1 MKLLTANRA
10 TKLLYNFLKV
20 NNISGNV
27 LLPAN
32 ICPDVVKTLHYAGMT
47 TTFIDLQVETLC
59 INQEAVLAAAKDASM
74 LLFVHTYGSE
84 HDFYAF
90 FEQVREQNPNIIIVD
105 DKCLCLPDLE
115 VKDSAADLVLYS
127 TGEKKMVNLG
137 GGAIGYLADKWEYDE
152 VEVEESDLL
161 SNELWLLDPKQLY
174 MKMDAI
180 IAHKEKLNT
189 IYRAML
195 PEAIQLPDAYQHWRF
210 NILVP
215 NKQQILD
222 ALAAEDIPA
231 ESVYPALDGACVVA
245 NNLHALAINLFNDK
259 RQTQEQAIR
268 ACEIILE
275 CIK

>member
-20 NNISGNV
+20 NNITGKV

-32 ICPDVVKTLHYAGMT
+32 ICPEVVKTLHYAGMT
-47 TTFIDLQVETLC
+47 TQFVDLQVETLC
-59 INQEAVLAAAKDASM
+59 IHQDAVLSLAKEASV
-74 LLFVHTYGSE
+74 LLFVHTYGIE
-84 HDFYAF
+84 HDFYTF
-90 FEQVREQNPNIIIVD
+90 FEQVREQNPDIIIVD

-127 TGEKKMVNLG
+127 TGERKLVSLG
-137 GGAIGYLADKWEYDE
+137 GGAIGYLADRWEYDE
-152 VEVEESDLL
+152 VEVEESEFL

-174 MKMDAI
+174 MRMDTI
-180 IAHKEKLNT
+180 IAHKEKLNS

-195 PEAIQLPDAYQHWRF
+195 PVAMQLPDAYQHWRF

-215 NKQQILD
+215 NKEQILA

-231 ESVYPALDGACVVA
+231 ESPSPAQDEACMVA
-245 NNLHALAINLFNDK
+245 SNLHTRAIQLYNDT
-259 RQTQEQAIR
+259 RLTQEQAVR
-268 ACEIILE
+268 ACEIICELL
-275 CIK
+275 

>member
-20 NNISGNV
+20 NNITGKV

-32 ICPDVVKTLHYAGMT
+32 ICPEVVKTLHYAGMT
-47 TTFIDLQVETLC
+47 TQFVDLQVETLC
-59 INQEAVLAAAKDASM
+59 IHQDTVLSLAKEASV
-74 LLFVHTYGSE
+74 LLFVHTFGIE
-84 HDFYAF
+84 HDFYSF
-90 FEQVREQNPNIIIVD
+90 FDQVREQNPDIIIVD

-127 TGEKKMVNLG
+127 TGERKLVSLG
-137 GGAIGYLADKWEYDE
+137 GGAIGYLADRWEYDE
-152 VEVEESDLL
+152 VEVEESELL

-174 MKMDAI
+174 MRMDTI
-180 IAHKEKLNT
+180 IAHKEKLNS

-195 PEAIQLPDAYQHWRF
+195 PEAMQLPDAYQHWRF

-215 NKQQILD
+215 NKEQILA

-231 ESVYPALDGACVVA
+231 ESLSPALDEACVVA
-245 NNLHALAINLFNDK
+245 SNLHTLAIQLYNDK
-259 RQTQEQAIR
+259 RLTQEQAVR
-268 ACEIILE
+268 ACEIICELL
-275 CIK
+275 